1 VGGAQGHTLAAQTVQ
16 GQLLDRETLQPVE
29 GALAVLLEE
38 DGTEQDGYLTNTSG
52 RFILRAPRPG
62 VYRVRTDRI
71 GYETTTSELFELAE
85 DQLFGLRL
93 ETGETAIELE
103 ELRVEGEQKCVV
115 RPEEG
120 MDLARVWEEARKA
133 LTVQEWTDREGLF
146 RFQVV
151 NYVRDLD
158 TGARVVE
165 SETRRVTTGVSR
177 SPIRSRPVDELMEKG
192 FVQRLDDGGLEYWGP
207 DAAVLLSDQFL
218 DTHCFQLTVG
228 PDMPE
233 SVGLSFEPV
242 RGSDHPDIKGTLWL
256 DRSTAALQFLE
267 YGYTWAAYPEAQGV
281 ARGRVEFEEVP
292 GGAWIVRRW
301 WIRMPELAQDLTMA
315 GGGRTG
321 VFVAG
326 IREAG
331 GEVAQISTLDRR
343 QIAQTQRG
351 FVSGQVWDSTR
362 SEPLEGARVFLSG
375 TSYSAVTNSD
385 GQFLLQEIPEGVFTA
400 AFTHPRLDTLG
411 VFAPGVD
418 VEVVPGEIRDVALG
432 VPSTGTILMAAC
444 REQERPWGGAV
455 VSGVVL
461 DSLTGEPIPRADVR
475 IEWQEVTPAGG
486 GKVSGTDRWIE
497 LTTDG
502 EGRFTFCGAPGEE
515 LLTLRA
521 TFLEQEGNPV
531 QLRVDTDSY
540 NSVELKIEL
549 PAGFLR
555 TGSGA
560 RGGIQSSSGLQG
572 VQGYLLEP
580 ESGEPVRGAEVSV
593 RQNPGPVRVSG
604 TTNDRG
610 FFRLQTGL
618 PGTYELSARALG
630 YSEIENQAVEV
641 PPGKI
646 TVLEI
651 RMVPEALEMEPL
663 VVTAEARTFH
673 LEMEG
678 FYERQT
684 RGLDT
689 GIFFDPETI
698 ETRMPGQVTDLFFGL
713 LGTRVVETVVGSR
726 AVYFRGGERPLAGE
740 GDGICWPMVYMDRQL
755 IRSGGLGGDPAD
767 LDAILTAFDVSAVE
781 VYRTPAE
788 IPPTF
793 NGPNAGCGVIV
804 LWTRRGGSGG
814 PSSLADTAS

>member
-1 VGGAQGHTLAAQTVQ
+1 MQ

-29 GALAVLLEE
+29 GALAVLLGEG
-38 DGTEQDGYLTNTSG
+38 GTEHDGYLTNTSG
-52 RFILRAPRPG
+52 RFILRAPGPG

-71 GYETTTSELFELAE
+71 GYETTTSDPFELTK

-93 ETGETAIELE
+93 ETGQTAIELE

-120 MDLARVWEEARKA
+120 MDMARVWEEARKA

-158 TGARVVE
+158 AAARVVE
-165 SETRRVTTGVSR
+165 GETRRVTTGVSR
-177 SPIRSRPVDELMEKG
+177 SPIRSRPVEELMEKG

-207 DAAVLLSDQFL
+207 DASVLLSDEFL
-218 DTHCFQLTVG
+218 DTHCFQLTAG

-267 YGYTWAAYPEAQGV
+267 YGYTWAPFPEAQGV

-343 QIAQTQRG
+343 QIAQAPRG

-362 SEPLEGARVFLSG
+362 SEPLQGARVFLSG

-385 GQFLLQEIPEGVFTA
+385 GQFLLEEIPEGVFTA

-411 VFAPGVD
+411 VLAPGVD
-418 VEVVPGEIRDVALG
+418 VEVVPGEIRDVVLG

-455 VSGVVL
+455 VSGVVV
-461 DSLTGEPIPRADVR
+461 DSLTRESIPRADVR

-486 GKVSGTDRWIE
+486 GKVTGTDRWIE

-502 EGRFTFCGAPGEE
+502 EGHFTFCGAPGDE

-531 QLRVDTDSY
+531 QLRVERDSY

-549 PAGFLR
+549 PVGFLR

-560 RGGIQSSSGLQG
+560 SGLVPSSSGLQG

-604 TTNDRG
+604 TTNNRG

-618 PGTYELSARALG
+618 PGTYVLSARALG
-630 YSEIENQAVEV
+630 YSEIENEAVEV
-641 PPGKI
+641 QPGKL

-684 RGLDT
+684 KGLDT

-698 ETRMPGQVTDLFFGL
+698 ETRMPSQVTDLFFGL
-713 LGTRVVETVVGSR
+713 LGTRVVETLVGSR

-804 LWTRRGGSGG
+804 LWTKRGGSGG
-814 PSSLADTAS
+814 TASNQDAISPR